1 MLGAGGGWAKSVLF
15 NPKLRDQFESFFNR
29 ESTFSLGICN
39 GCQML
44 SQLAPLI
51 PGADNWP
58 RFHRNV
64 SEVFEARAVNVRVE
78 KSVSVLLQDM
88 QGSVLPI
95 AVAHGEGRVVAS
107 NEHLAS
113 LNSNDQVTLRYVDSL
128 GQPTQHYPLNPNG
141 SPEAIT
147 GVTSKDGRATIM
159 MPHPERNF
167 RALQHSWKPEDW
179 NEDGA
184 WLRMFRNARKF
195 IG

>member
-1 MLGAGGGWAKSVLF
+1 
-15 NPKLRDQFESFFNR
+15 
-29 ESTFSLGICN
+29 
-39 GCQML
+39 ML

-51 PGADNWP
+51 PGADAWP
-58 RFHRNV
+58 RFHRNT

-78 KSVSVLLQDM
+78 KSHSILLDGM
-88 QGSVLPI
+88 EGSILPI

-107 NEHLAS
+107 EDKIAA
-113 LNSNDQVTLRYVDSL
+113 LNAGNQVSLRYVDSF
-128 GQPTQHYPLNPNG
+128 GNPTQQYPLNPNG

-147 GVTSKDGRATIM
+147 GVTSIDGRATIM

-167 RALQHSWKPEDW
+167 RAVQHSWKPEEWTD
-179 NEDGA
+179 DGA